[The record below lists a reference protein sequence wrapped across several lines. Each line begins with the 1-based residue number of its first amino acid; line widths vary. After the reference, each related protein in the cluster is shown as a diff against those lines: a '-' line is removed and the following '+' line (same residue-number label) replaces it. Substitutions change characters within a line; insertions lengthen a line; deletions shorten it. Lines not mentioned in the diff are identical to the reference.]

1 MMCGSCSNENA
12 FKLMYFK
19 AMDKAR
25 GGRDF
30 TQEEMESCMINQV
43 WIQIMSLALPV
54 SNLDFRLQALRNCAS
69 SLSMVDFT
77 EEPPAP

>member
-30 TQEEMESCMINQV
+30 NQEEMESCMINQV
-43 WIQIMSLALPV
+43 WIQIPDNVMGTSGFAI
-54 SNLDFRLQALRNCAS
+54 
-69 SLSMVDFT
+69 
-77 EEPPAP
+77 